1 MESKSQLKK
10 SPINKTLLAILV
22 ILLLIGAL
30 VGVYFWQN
38 GQLKQTQASLKTKTD
53 EVAKL
58 EKEIKATKGGEPV
71 GDDVAPGAPPEK
83 PSGYLDFSDEEIL
96 KVLTIRAAGKPSGVD
111 HWLPVVD
118 RIVGDYAMTAPI
130 PLNYNP
136 EQGYHVPGMGGSSYI
151 WHKKADKWQKIG
163 QCMEVGCE
171 MIDGYD
177 YSKLPKELTH

>member
-38 GQLKQTQASLKTKTD
+38 GQLKQAQVDLKTKTD
-53 EVAKL
+53 QIANL
-58 EKEIKATKGGEPV
+58 EKEIKATKEGEPV

-83 PSGYLDFSDEEIL
+83 PSGYIDFSEEEIL
-96 KVLTIRAAGKPSGVD
+96 KVLTIRAAGQPSGVD

-118 RIVGDYAMTAPI
+118 RIVGDYAKTAPI
-130 PLNYNP
+130 PMDYNS
-136 EQGYHVPGMGGSSYI
+136 EQGYHVPGMGGSTYI
-151 WHKKADKWQKIG
+151 WHKKDGAWQKIG
-163 QCMEVGCE
+163 QCTESGCE
-171 MIDGYD
+171 MAEGYE